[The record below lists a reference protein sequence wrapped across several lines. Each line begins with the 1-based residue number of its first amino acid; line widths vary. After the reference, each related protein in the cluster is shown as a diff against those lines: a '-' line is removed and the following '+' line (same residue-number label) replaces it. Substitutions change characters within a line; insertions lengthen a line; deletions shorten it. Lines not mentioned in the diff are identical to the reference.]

1 MRLRWLTVAVLLA
14 GVTAVPAVADPTPS
28 PSPSPSPS
36 QRSPAP
42 EAPLKVT
49 VTELLPRAPV
59 AHGAFEVSGTVKNIG
74 DTAVTDVQVRLK
86 VGEIVTLRS
95 DLHAADTDR
104 PVTYS
109 REGAR
114 VILANPLAPGASA
127 AFDIRTDLDALRIR
141 SLGVYPLDVEARG
154 NAGAGFQSLG
164 LAPTWV
170 PFFADAGPRQNRVAV
185 LWPLV
190 DQPHQMVTSTFA
202 DDRLATRLASTGRL
216 GRMLAVARGA
226 GRRDCGGGVITA
238 AGLRQKPPMR
248 CEAVPIT
255 YGVDPDLLAAA
266 ATMTSGYRV
275 AASPK
280 AVAGQGGAVAEGW
293 LDSLREGLTTGS
305 AANAVLALPYADP
318 DVTALTR
325 TSGGR
330 DDVALATVLG
340 RSTVGDVLPTTP
352 LTTVAWPPAGPITQ
366 GATDALAGNGA
377 TAFVLD
383 ESAYGQP
390 DSEPDSTPQARTIL
404 SSSATGTE
412 LDGLVVDSDL
422 SRLVLGPESRILGPR
437 LAEQRFLAETAII
450 ATQRPGEARTFL
462 IAPDRHSDA
471 SVAASTA
478 ALRDLGRVPWLCPV
492 TLGAVAAGTERCV
505 EQPTVKSVGPADR
518 GTLRSD
524 RANELPASYLSGIA
538 ADRDVVAQ
546 LTDAV
551 LSDAQDTAVRNAVAA
566 TKLRLR
572 QAVARAE
579 SSAWRSD
586 ATGGQASASA
596 LHTEVGRLVDRLVVR
611 GGKAL
616 LTSSKGTLQVSV
628 ENTLDVPVDVRV
640 RFSSKTATLSNA
652 ETGLVQI
659 PAGHAVQAGVK
670 AEAQRSGQFVVFAQI
685 VDRNGEPFGQEAE
698 VIVRSTRFG
707 RLALAVTAGGFGVL
721 LIAAGVRVA
730 RRAVRARR

>member
-1 MRLRWLTVAVLLA
+1 MRLRWLAAAVLLT
-14 GVTAVPAVADPTPS
+14 GLTAAPAVAD
-28 PSPSPSPS
+28 PSPSPS
-36 QRSPAP
+36 QPPSLAP
-42 EAPLKVT
+42 EAPLRVNVT
-49 VTELLPRAPV
+49 QLLPRAPV
-59 AHGAFEVSGTVKNIG
+59 ANGAFEVSGTVKNIG
-74 DTAVTDVQVRLK
+74 RTTVTQVQVRLK
-86 VGEIVTLRS
+86 VGAVVTNRGNL
-95 DLHAADTDR
+95 DAADTAR
-104 PVTYS
+104 PVTYR

-114 VILANPLAPGASA
+114 VMLANPLLPGASA
-127 AFDIRTDLDALRIR
+127 AFDIRTNLDALRIR

-154 NAGAGFQSLG
+154 DAGAGFQSLG

-170 PFFADAGPRQNRVAV
+170 PFFADAAPRQNRVAV

-190 DQPHQMVTSTFA
+190 DQPHQTVTSTFA
-202 DDRLATRLASTGRL
+202 DDDLATGLAPTGRL

-226 GRRDCGGGVITA
+226 GRRDCGRGVITA
-238 AGLRQKPPMR
+238 AGLHRLPPTR

-275 AASPK
+275 NASPK
-280 AVAGQGGAVAEGW
+280 AVAGKGGAAAEGW
-293 LDSLREGLTTGS
+293 LTSLREGLTAG
-305 AANAVLALPYADP
+305 NAVLALPYADP

-340 RSTVGDVLPTTP
+340 KSTVSDVLQTTA
-352 LTTVAWPPAGPITQ
+352 LTAVAWPPAGPISQ
-366 GATDALAGNGA
+366 GATDALARNGA
-377 TAFVLD
+377 KAFVLD

-390 DSEPDSTPQARTIL
+390 DSEPDHTLTARTIL

-412 LDGLVVDSDL
+412 LDGLVVDSTL
-422 SRLVLGPESRILGPR
+422 STLVLGPESSTLGPR

-450 ATQRPGEARTFL
+450 AAQRPALARTFL
-462 IAPDRHSDA
+462 IVPDRRSDV
-471 SVAASTA
+471 SVAAGTA

-492 TLGAVAAGTERCV
+492 TLGAVAAGTERCAD
-505 EQPTVKSVGPADR
+505 QPEVPSVAPADR

-524 RANELPASYLSGIA
+524 RANELAASYLSGIA

-551 LSDAQDTAVRNAVAA
+551 LSDAQDTAVRDAVAA

-579 SSAWRSD
+579 SSSWRSD
-586 ATGGQASASA
+586 GAGGRASSSA
-596 LHTEVGRLVDRLVVR
+596 LHTEVGRLVDRIVVR

-616 LTSSKGTLQVSV
+616 LTSSKGTLQVSI

-640 RFSSKTATLSNA
+640 RFSSKTATLTNA
-652 ETGLVQI
+652 ETGLVQV

-685 VDRNGEPFGQEAE
+685 VDRNGKPFGQEAE

-707 RLALAVTAGGFGVL
+707 RLALAVTAGGLGVL
-721 LIAAGVRVA
+721 LVAAGVRIA
-730 RRAVRARR
+730 RRAVRART

>member
-1 MRLRWLTVAVLLA
+1 MSVLLTGLA
-14 GVTAVPAVADPTPS
+14 AVPATADPS
-28 PSPSPSPS
+28 PSPLPSTLGS
-36 QRSPAP
+36 Q
-42 EAPLKVT
+42 APLQVNVT
-49 VTELLPRAPV
+49 VLLPRAPV

-74 DTAVTDVQVRLK
+74 TTTITDVQVRLK
-86 VGEIVTLRS
+86 VGEVVDNRGN
-95 DLHAADTDR
+95 LHAADTNR
-104 PVTYS
+104 PTTFS

-114 VILANPLAPGASA
+114 VVLANPLAPGAAA
-127 AFDIRTDLDALRIR
+127 AFDIRTDLDTLRIR

-154 NAGAGFQSLG
+154 DAGQGFQSLG

-170 PFFADAGPRQNRVAV
+170 PYFPDGAPRQNRVAV

-190 DQPHQMVTSTFA
+190 DQPHQTVTSTFA
-202 DDRLATRLASTGRL
+202 DDDLATGLAPTGRL

-238 AGLRQKPPMR
+238 AGLHQRPPTR
-248 CEAVPIT
+248 CEAVAIT
-255 YGVDPDLLAAA
+255 YGVDPDLVAAA
-266 ATMTSGYRV
+266 ATMASGYRV
-275 AASPK
+275 DASPK
-280 AVAGQGGAVAEGW
+280 AVAGKGGAAAERW
-293 LDSLREGLTTGS
+293 LGALREGLTTGNAVQAGG
-305 AANAVLALPYADP
+305 AARTVLALPYADP
-318 DVTALTR
+318 DVTALAR

-330 DDVALATVLG
+330 EDTALATDLG
-340 RSTVGDVLPTTP
+340 SSTVSSLLQTTP
-352 LTTVAWPPAGPITQ
+352 LTTVAWPPAGPISQ
-366 GATDALAGNGA
+366 GATDALARNGA
-377 TAFVLD
+377 RAFVLD

-422 SRLVLGPESRILGPR
+422 STLVLGPESSTLGPR

-450 ATQRPGEARTFL
+450 AAQRPGLARTFL
-462 IAPDRHSDA
+462 IAPDRRSDV

-492 TLGAVAAGTERCV
+492 TLGAVAAGTERCA
-505 EQPTVKSVGPADR
+505 EQPEAQSVPAADR
-518 GTLRSD
+518 GALRSD

-551 LSDAQDTAVRNAVAA
+551 LSDAQDTAVRDAVAA

-572 QAVARAE
+572 RAVARAE

-586 ATGGQASASA
+586 GAGGRTSARA
-596 LHTEVGRLVDRLVVR
+596 LHTEVNRLVDRIVIR

-616 LTSSKGTLQVSV
+616 LTSSRGTLQVSI

-652 ETGLVQI
+652 ETGLVQV

-670 AEAQRSGQFVVFAQI
+670 AEAQRSGQFVVFAQL
-685 VDRNGEPFGQEAE
+685 VDRDGKPFGQEAE

-721 LIAAGVRVA
+721 LVAAGVRLA